1 MMIYLSK
8 GIVQKNSTEQ
18 LLFVAHCG
26 QVFQLTGTEAALW
39 LNGRFAFAVP
49 HSEMEIPALKHLEQ
63 MGLAEM
69 ESEDSPQSRYRILTR
84 CICCPAQHTKPE
96 LPIHC
101 KEKWI
106 LQWLRNAGIRLSTAE
121 LVYLREHEIMPEEKY
136 FYQENRQ
143 ALIEE
148 IYTKDTIADNL
159 LEQQMENAG
168 CRDEV
173 VRTLMKLLAK
183 KKILLL

>member
-1 MMIYLSK
+1 MY
-8 GIVQKNSTEQ
+8 G
-18 LLFVAHCG
+18 
-26 QVFQLTGTEAALW
+26 
-39 LNGRFAFAVP
+39 
-49 HSEMEIPALKHLEQ
+49 
-63 MGLAEM
+63 
-69 ESEDSPQSRYRILTR
+69 
-84 CICCPAQHTKPE
+84 
-96 LPIHC
+96 
-101 KEKWI
+101 KEKWM

-121 LVYLREHEIMPEEKY
+121 LVYLREHEILPEEKY

-143 ALIEE
+143 VLIEK

>member
-1 MMIYLSK
+1 MMIYVSK

-26 QVFQLTGTEAALW
+26 QNFRLTGTEAALW
-39 LNGRFAFAVP
+39 LNGRFAFAIT
-49 HSEMEIPALKHLEQ
+49 HSEMEAAALKHLVR

-69 ESEDSPQSRYRILTR
+69 EPEENPQSRYRILTR
-84 CICCPAQHTKPE
+84 CICCPAQYIKPE
-96 LPIHC
+96 RPMHHT
-101 KEKWI
+101 EKWM

-121 LVYLREHEIMPEEKY
+121 LIYLREHEIMPEEKY

-148 IYTKDTIADNL
+148 IYTKDSIADNL
-159 LEQQMENAG
+159 LEQQMEKAD

-173 VRTLMKLLAK
+173 VRTLIKLLAK

>member
-1 MMIYLSK
+1 MIYLSK

-26 QVFQLTGTEAALW
+26 QVFQLTGAEAAVW
-39 LNGRFAFAVP
+39 LNGRFAFAVL
-49 HSEMEIPALKHLEQ
+49 HSEMEVPALKHLAQ

-69 ESEDSPQSRYRILTR
+69 EPEDSSWSRYRVLTR
-84 CICCPAQHTKPE
+84 CICCPAQYAKPE
-96 LPIHC
+96 LLSR
-101 KEKWI
+101 KEKWM

-121 LVYLREHEIMPEEKY
+121 LVYLQEHEIMPAEEY
-136 FYQENRQ
+136 FYPGNRQ

-159 LEQQMENAG
+159 LEQQMEKAD

-173 VRTLMKLLAK
+173 VCTLMKLLAK
-183 KKILLL
+183 KKIILL